1 MNTELKE
8 AIDLLEKEK
17 GISKASL
24 LDSIE
29 QSLMTACK
37 SHFGK
42 NDNIIVR
49 IDPETCEYSVTAEKE
64 VVEDEAH
71 IVDSTL
77 QVTLEEARL
86 MDPHVMA
93 GDIITMDINSR
104 AFGRIATMNAK
115 NIILQRIREEERN
128 AVFNQYNSKIKEVVS
143 GVVQRMQGKSYCINL
158 GKADALLNEN
168 EQVKTE
174 RFQPTER
181 VKVYVIDVKNSTKG
195 PKILVS
201 RTHPDL
207 VRKLFEEEV
216 SEVRDGTV
224 EIKGIS
230 REPGSRTKMSV
241 WSNDPDVDPVGA
253 CVGMN
258 GSRVGAVVSELRGEK
273 IDIIAWDENPAVLIE
288 NALSPAKVITV
299 GADPDERSAKVIVPD
314 YQLSLAIGKEGQNAR
329 LAARLTGYKIDI
341 KSETQASESGDF
353 DDLYLDDF
361 DENGVYYEE
370 GEENYYDES
379 GLVPE
384 DSSQNV
390 SGVPDDQ
397 K

>member
-1 MNTELKE
+1 MVDKEKKMNTELKE

-86 MDPHVMA
+86 TDPHVMA

-168 EQVKTE
+168 EQVKT
-174 RFQPTER
+174 
-181 VKVYVIDVKNSTKG
+181 
-195 PKILVS
+195 
-201 RTHPDL
+201 
-207 VRKLFEEEV
+207 
-216 SEVRDGTV
+216 
-224 EIKGIS
+224 
-230 REPGSRTKMSV
+230 
-241 WSNDPDVDPVGA
+241 
-253 CVGMN
+253 
-258 GSRVGAVVSELRGEK
+258 
-273 IDIIAWDENPAVLIE
+273 
-288 NALSPAKVITV
+288 
-299 GADPDERSAKVIVPD
+299 
-314 YQLSLAIGKEGQNAR
+314 
-329 LAARLTGYKIDI
+329 
-341 KSETQASESGDF
+341 
-353 DDLYLDDF
+353 
-361 DENGVYYEE
+361 
-370 GEENYYDES
+370 
-379 GLVPE
+379 
-384 DSSQNV
+384 
-390 SGVPDDQ
+390 
-397 K
+397 